1 MSSNES
7 IKVSNSSPRNK
18 LSSYYDCYPLQLV
31 NVQNNT
37 SYKVGHTEMWRSQNA
52 GNKMSA
58 NENFMASLDLIYQV
72 MISVGR
78 SQYKSD
84 GY

>member
-1 MSSNES
+1 M
-7 IKVSNSSPRNK
+7 
-18 LSSYYDCYPLQLV
+18 
-31 NVQNNT
+31 
-37 SYKVGHTEMWRSQNA
+37 SYKVGHTEMWRSQSA

-58 NENFMASLDLIYQV
+58 NDNFMASLDLIYQV
-72 MISVGR
+72 MTSVGR

>member
-1 MSSNES
+1 
-7 IKVSNSSPRNK
+7 
-18 LSSYYDCYPLQLV
+18 
-31 NVQNNT
+31 
-37 SYKVGHTEMWRSQNA
+37 MWRSQSA
-52 GNKMSA
+52 GNEMSA